1 MLTTL
6 NVIIAVLLLAI
17 VGVLV
22 AGLLSMRGGAN
33 QNQPGRLS
41 NKLMRW
47 RVALQFAAVMLIA
60 LTAWLTGK
68 H

>member
-6 NVIIAVLLLAI
+6 NVIIAGLLLAI

-22 AGLLSMRGGAN
+22 AGLLSMRGGAK

-41 NKLMRW
+41 NRLMRW
-47 RVALQFAAVMLIA
+47 RVALQFAAILLIA
-60 LTAWLTGK
+60 LTAWLTGR

>member
-33 QNQPGRLS
+33 KAQPGRLS

-60 LTAWLTGK
+60 LTAWLTGR

>member
-6 NVIIAVLLLAI
+6 NVIIAVLLVAV

-22 AGLLSMRGGAN
+22 AGLLSMRGGTTG
-33 QNQPGRLS
+33 QPGRLS
-41 NKLMRW
+41 NRLMRW
-47 RVALQFAAVMLIA
+47 RVVLQFAAVMLIA
-60 LTAWLTGK
+60 LTAWLAGR